1 MQELEVLLDVK
12 HRYTTLYYPRCS
24 SLVESFNGTCQK
36 ILFKLVDAHP
46 RDWDEYLVYGKE
58 AVVPLE
64 VMLPSLQF
72 YQRHVGSVEEQHE
85 DMLLWMSL
93 LDLSRDEAI

>member
-1 MQELEVLLDVK
+1 MDVK
-12 HRYTTLYYPRCS
+12 HTYTMPYYPRCS

-46 RDWDEYLVYGKE
+46 RDWDEYLDKALWACKLAEKRSIGFSPYHLVYSKE
-58 AVVPLE
+58 AMVPLE

-72 YQRHVGSVEEQHE
+72 Y
-85 DMLLWMSL
+85 
-93 LDLSRDEAI
+93 